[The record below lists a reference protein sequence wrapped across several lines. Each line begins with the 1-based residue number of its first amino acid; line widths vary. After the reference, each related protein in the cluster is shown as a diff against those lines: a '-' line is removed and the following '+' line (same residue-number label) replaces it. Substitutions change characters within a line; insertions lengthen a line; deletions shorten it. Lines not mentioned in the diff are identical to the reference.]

1 MLTSKNVWR
10 YALTGALL
18 IGMAGSSSPRGASAD
33 EGKSSVIAQ
42 PPAAPAGSSPCDRN
56 CLYGFADNLFDAL
69 GMHNPHGV
77 AFAPGVKYTENGQ
90 NVALGEGIWKTF
102 SRRGTYRVY
111 LADAANGEAGFY
123 GDFSEYQGT
132 LLGVMAVR
140 IKVRDRRIAEVEVIT
155 SREQLRPVGGLG
167 ANTAGIMT
175 PRMFNELNPRAFVS
189 PDAPLLGPVTGSA
202 RTPREQLIAAT
213 QSYFDGFTQSKGSA
227 VAFDDKCSRR
237 ENGMAATGNADGLV
251 ADPAQPAFRIFSGSC
266 AAEIDRG
273 FFSALSKVRDRRLLV
288 VDEEQGLV
296 LNVAMFDN
304 RGNVKTVAVNGV
316 GNIAVPRQFLR
327 PMSFIELQLFKI
339 EIGKIR
345 EIEGL
350 SWAVPYGMRSV
361 WDK

>member
-56 CLYGFADNLFDAL
+56 CLYGFADKFFDAL

-140 IKVRDRRIAEVEVIT
+140 IKVQDRRI
-155 SREQLRPVGGLG
+155 
-167 ANTAGIMT
+167 
-175 PRMFNELNPRAFVS
+175 
-189 PDAPLLGPVTGSA
+189 
-202 RTPREQLIAAT
+202 
-213 QSYFDGFTQSKGSA
+213 
-227 VAFDDKCSRR
+227 VA
-237 ENGMAATGNADGLV
+237 
-251 ADPAQPAFRIFSGSC
+251 
-266 AAEIDRG
+266 
-273 FFSALSKVRDRRLLV
+273 
-288 VDEEQGLV
+288 
-296 LNVAMFDN
+296 
-304 RGNVKTVAVNGV
+304 
-316 GNIAVPRQFLR
+316 
-327 PMSFIELQLFKI
+327 
-339 EIGKIR
+339 
-345 EIEGL
+345 
-350 SWAVPYGMRSV
+350 
-361 WDK
+361 